1 MTKIEPFI
9 GRYWEEINYLPE
21 KYGWKKKFRN
31 NLTIALNV
39 VYAKN
44 EKIYHADLSKHN
56 SKSEK

>member
-1 MTKIEPFI
+1 MVE
-9 GRYWEEINYLPE
+9 
-21 KYGWKKKFRN
+21 KKKFRN